1 MPILITILATVI
13 TGARTA
19 SAWGLAIAFGLALLA
34 VSRARDADA
43 VLRRPDSQ
51 AWSANRRNLNVSKSA
66 RGFHFPAQGYVFY
79 LLLPQATA
87 GLY

>member
-1 MPILITILATVI
+1 MPVCRALQP
-13 TGARTA
+13 TA
-19 SAWGLAIAFGLALLA
+19 FC
-34 VSRARDADA
+34 
-43 VLRRPDSQ
+43 RPDSQ